1 MIRYDS
7 NYAFKNL
14 VIVDA
19 TGEIVFKQQSERKSA
34 DWMANEAAAL
44 KAASESAA
52 AKKVAADAAE
62 MPWSR
67 GGVAQDWKPGDMES
81 WGRGSVEVTET
92 DDAQKSWGRGSVEA
106 AEEGHKDEAE
116 KAQASNVA
124 KKDSEL
130 EEAACFFS
138 ELPAVAQSLA
148 KKGIGK
154 VRKLV
159 HGQDAVQC
167 VDGQKQQML
176 ASMGFDAASVARC
189 LADADGDV
197 DAAITLLLEDS
208 EVSSE
213 EITSMSKWDHMLG
226 DLHEMGF
233 EDDNTSRKALADANG
248 NITEAVKQLIALE
261 RAARAAKLK

>member
-19 TGEIVFKQQSERKSA
+19 TGEIVFKQPSERKSA

-44 KAASESAA
+44 KAASESSA
-52 AKKVAADAAE
+52 AKKVATDAAE

-67 GGVAQDWKPGDMES
+67 GGVAQDWEPGDMES
-81 WGRGSVEVTET
+81 WGRGSVEVAKS
-92 DDAQKSWGRGSVEA
+92 DDAQKAWGRGSVEEWKHAKASPNKA

-130 EEAACFFS
+130 EQAACFFS

-154 VRKLV
+154 VRELV
-159 HGQDAVQC
+159 QGQDVVQC

-176 ASMGFDAASVARC
+176 VSMGFDAASVARC
-189 LADADGDV
+189 LADTD
-197 DAAITLLLEDS
+197 
-208 EVSSE
+208 
-213 EITSMSKWDHMLG
+213 
-226 DLHEMGF
+226 
-233 EDDNTSRKALADANG
+233 
-248 NITEAVKQLIALE
+248 
-261 RAARAAKLK
+261 